1 MQHSVSR
8 NISFSCSL
16 RIHHVTDRVSPIL
29 GCFGTATGKVSQVI
43 GAVVDVKFEGELP
56 PIMNALEVQGT
67 SYRLVLEVAQH
78 LGGNNVRTIA
88 LDSTEGLV
96 RGQPVEDTGDPIKV
110 PVGPETLGR
119 IINVIGEPID
129 ERGPI
134 GTNKFLPIH
143 RDAPS
148 FEEQGSGEELLITG
162 RLACSAL
169 ATKFLRP
176 LFSEEPMCIFYLV
189 TLSNFNRN

>member
-1 MQHSVSR
+1 M
-8 NISFSCSL
+8 
-16 RIHHVTDRVSPIL
+16 
-29 GCFGTATGKVSQVI
+29 
-43 GAVVDVKFEGELP
+43 KFEGELP
-56 PIMNALEVQGT
+56 PILNSLEVEGT
-67 SYRLVLEVAQH
+67 QHRLVLEVAQH

-96 RGQPVEDTGDPIKV
+96 RGQPVRDTGDPIKV

-134 GTNKFLPIH
+134 GTEKFLPIH

-162 RLACSAL
+162 KFSYTRLAMPQTEPSA
-169 ATKFLRP
+169 FFRLR
-176 LFSEEPMCIFYLV
+176 LCVVFSFA
-189 TLSNFNRN
+189 RR